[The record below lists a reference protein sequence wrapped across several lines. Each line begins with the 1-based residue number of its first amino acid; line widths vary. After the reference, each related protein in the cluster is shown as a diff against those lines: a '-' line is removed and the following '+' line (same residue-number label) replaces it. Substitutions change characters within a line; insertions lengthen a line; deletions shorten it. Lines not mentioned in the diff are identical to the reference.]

1 MERRSDSVQYPFTSI
16 PLFRCGQAEATLRN
30 LYAEAVARE
39 REAQIE
45 AAEEETKVLEEVE
58 GMMQEVRRCQIR
70 RTFSIIM
77 YPFRT

>member
-1 MERRSDSVQYPFTSI
+1 LCPK
-16 PLFRCGQAEATLRN
+16 AEATLRN

-58 GMMQEVRRCQIR
+58 GMIQEVRRCQNR
-70 RTFSIIM
+70 RNLSTM
-77 YPFRT
+77 YPFITL